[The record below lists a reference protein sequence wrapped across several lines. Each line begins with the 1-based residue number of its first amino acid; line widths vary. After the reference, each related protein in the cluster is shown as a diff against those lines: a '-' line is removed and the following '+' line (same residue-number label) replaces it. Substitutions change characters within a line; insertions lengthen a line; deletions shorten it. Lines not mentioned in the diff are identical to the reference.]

1 MTKQQITE
9 MLILLGAVSFSAGV
23 FLKIAGQSIL
33 FEPLVYWRF
42 SVGCLAL
49 AIAILLQR
57 IADKK

>member
-23 FLKIAGQSIL
+23 FLKIAGQNVL